1 MLQRERPELP
11 ALREAV
17 TLRKVLVANR
27 GEIAIRAGWAPNELD
42 IRTVA
47 VCTPDDRFAQHRL
60 NAVEFLVSEKARDAT
75 GEDVDICAGPNACH
89 MR

>member
-11 ALREAV
+11 ALPEAV

-27 GEIAIRAGWAPNELD
+27 GEIAIRACHAANELD

-47 VCTPDDRFAQHRL
+47 VYIPDDRSSQHRL
-60 NAVEFLVSEKARDAT
+60 NAVEFLVSEKACDAT
-75 GEDVDICAGPNACH
+75 GEDVDICAGPNARH
-89 MR
+89 ML